1 MEGQPELSPCASSS
15 VLVDS
20 PEPIYT
26 PTLNCHDYIFSGE
39 PPKTTEE
46 LLEAAHQ
53 RIGELEAALEKQT
66 NYVQLKM
73 KPNSSI
79 KFYTGFPSFDVL
91 VATFRALS
99 PTAQNMY
106 SRSQMQRLR
115 NKGIRYV
122 EGLRQTMRGC
132 KLSLFDQFYLVL
144 QKLRVGTLNQV
155 LADNFNI
162 SQTTVSRVFIS

>member
-20 PEPIYT
+20 REPIYT

-66 NYVQLKM
+66 IYVQLKM
-73 KPNSSI
+73 
-79 KFYTGFPSFDVL
+79 
-91 VATFRALS
+91 
-99 PTAQNMY
+99 
-106 SRSQMQRLR
+106 
-115 NKGIRYV
+115 
-122 EGLRQTMRGC
+122 
-132 KLSLFDQFYLVL
+132 
-144 QKLRVGTLNQV
+144 
-155 LADNFNI
+155 
-162 SQTTVSRVFIS
+162 